1 MKYNFFRRVDM
12 GKEKR
17 SDARKIADENLSKVF
32 GERLKDLL
40 SERHKGKNK
49 KEWALIILE
58 KIDPD
63 KAHICISPLD
73 KAYATRKIINWID
86 GFAMPDSIS
95 ISLDICDLLDCE
107 PSYLLG
113 RQDEYHRGIISAAA
127 ETGLNDES
135 IRLIKNYPI
144 EIKKLL
150 DKLILSGGDS
160 LLKLLKAINTYALE
174 AHHSIIRLEVNG
186 NDSLTTQLD
195 IEDKFIGATPDKG
208 NTLPDIS
215 RQMLKYST
223 TSTLD
228 KILTDIYNQYIDEG
242 NKLFKE
248 RLTKKGEIKKKR
260 IAKLIYDR
268 KFRELVPEESAFL
281 QKYDSL
287 NESEISDKVD
297 EEINREYNRYKEEN
311 PDTSQY
317 I

>member
-1 MKYNFFRRVDM
+1 M

-32 GERLKDLL
+32 GERLKNLL
-40 SERHKGKNK
+40 IKHHEGKNK

-63 KAHICISPLD
+63 KAHICTSPLD

-95 ISLDICDLLDCE
+95 ILLDICDLLDCE
-107 PSYLLG
+107 PGYLLG
-113 RQDEYHRGIISAAA
+113 KQEEYHRGIISAST
-127 ETGLNDES
+127 EIGLNDES
-135 IRLIKNYPI
+135 IRLIKNYPM

-150 DKLILSGGDS
+150 DGLILNGDDR
-160 LLKLLKAINTYALE
+160 LLKLLNTIYTYVLE
-174 AHHSIIRLEVNG
+174 AHHSIIRLEVEG
-186 NDSLTTQLD
+186 SDSLTTQLN
-195 IEDKFIGATPDKG
+195 IEDKFIGATPNTG
-208 NTLPDIS
+208 NTLFDIS
-215 RQMLKYST
+215 RQMLKYSA

-228 KILTDIYNQYIDEG
+228 KILTDVYNQYIDEA

-260 IAKLIYDR
+260 IVKLMHDR
-268 KFRELVPEESAFL
+268 KWRELTTEESVFL
-281 QKYDSL
+281 YEYGNMTED
-287 NESEISDKVD
+287 EISDKVD
-297 EEINREYNRYKEEN
+297 EEINCEYKRYKEKVPN
-311 PDTSQY
+311 NSQY

>member
-1 MKYNFFRRVDM
+1 
-12 GKEKR
+12 
-17 SDARKIADENLSKVF
+17 
-32 GERLKDLL
+32 
-40 SERHKGKNK
+40 
-49 KEWALIILE
+49 
-58 KIDPD
+58 
-63 KAHICISPLD
+63 
-73 KAYATRKIINWID
+73 
-86 GFAMPDSIS
+86 MPDSIS
-95 ISLDICDLLDCE
+95 ILLDICDLLDCE

>member
-1 MKYNFFRRVDM
+1 M

-32 GERLKDLL
+32 GERLKYLL
-40 SERHKGKNK
+40 NERHKGKNK

-63 KAHICISPLD
+63 KAHICTIPLD

-95 ISLDICDLLDCE
+95 ILLDICDLLDCE
-107 PSYLLG
+107 PGYLLG
-113 RQDEYHRGIISAAA
+113 RQEEYHRGIMSASA

-135 IRLIKNYPI
+135 IRLIKHYPM
-144 EIKKLL
+144 EIKKLI
-150 DKLILSGGDS
+150 DKLILNGGDR
-160 LLKLLKAINTYALE
+160 LLKLLNAIHNYVLE
-174 AHHSIIRLEVNG
+174 AHHSIIRLEVKG
-186 NDSLTTQLD
+186 SDLLSTQLD
-195 IEDKFIGATPDKG
+195 IEDKFIGATPNKG

-215 RQMLKYST
+215 RQMLKYSA

-228 KILTDIYNQYIDEG
+228 KILTDVYDQYIDEG

-260 IAKLIYDR
+260 ITKLIDDSKWR
-268 KFRELVPEESAFL
+268 KLRVEEIFFL
-281 QKYDSL
+281 QEYGNL
-287 NESEISDKVD
+287 NENEISDKVD
-297 EEINREYNRYKEEN
+297 EEINCEYNRYKEEN
-311 PDTSQY
+311 PDTCQY